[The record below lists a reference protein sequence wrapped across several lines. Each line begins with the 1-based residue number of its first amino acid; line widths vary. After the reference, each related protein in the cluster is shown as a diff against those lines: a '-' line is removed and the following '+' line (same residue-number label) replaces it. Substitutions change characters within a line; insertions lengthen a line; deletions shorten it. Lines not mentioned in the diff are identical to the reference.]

1 VTVWQ
6 GGPDVSGRRTG
17 TLENVSNDKPPGGL
31 VIALKPAQLVGLVA
45 VIVAVRQ
52 LLRRRST

>member
-1 VTVWQ
+1 
-6 GGPDVSGRRTG
+6 VSK
-17 TLENVSNDKPPGGL
+17 EKPPGGL

-52 LLRRRST
+52 LLRRRRA

>member
-1 VTVWQ
+1 
-6 GGPDVSGRRTG
+6 
-17 TLENVSNDKPPGGL
+17 VSNEKQSDGL

-52 LLRRRST
+52 ILRRRRV